1 MNTTSPVR
9 STPLVND
16 ARETTALQNVS
27 KTMSNNIVLMMLDH
41 LRKYVS
47 KRKSINLKNLLCHA
61 STILTYRVLYWSI
74 DRQ

>member
-27 KTMSNNIVLMMLDH
+27 KTMSNNIVLMLDH

-61 STILTYRVLYWSI
+61 SMILTYRVLYWRI